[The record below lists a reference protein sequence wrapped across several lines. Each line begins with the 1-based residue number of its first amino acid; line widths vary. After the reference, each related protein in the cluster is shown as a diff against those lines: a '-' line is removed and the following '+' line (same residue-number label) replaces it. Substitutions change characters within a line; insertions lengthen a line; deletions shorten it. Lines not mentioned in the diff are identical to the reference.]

1 MAKIAAVRAREILDS
16 RGNPTV
22 EVDVVLTNGIVGRA
36 AVPSGASTGTKEAVE
51 LRDGDKSRFMG
62 RGVQK
67 AVRNVNRAIAP
78 RLKGR
83 DPADQA
89 GTDALLIEVDGTE
102 NKSRLGA
109 NAVLGVSLAV
119 AHAAAMDE
127 GVPLYRHIGGTKA
140 RTLPVPMMNIL
151 NGGAHADNNLD
162 FQEFMV
168 VPMGRSFGESVR
180 RGAEVF
186 HSLKALLKDE
196 KLSTAVGDEGGFA
209 PRLGSTE
216 QALGLIVEAAEEVG
230 LRPGRD
236 VFLAMDPAASEFY
249 DGSGY
254 VFKKSTM
261 ERLSSEEMVDL
272 YADLCKSFPIASI
285 EDPMSEEDWAGWREI
300 TSRLGRKVQLVG
312 DDVFVTNRR
321 ILEEGVRDGVANAVL
336 VKVNQIGTLTETLDT
351 MRFAAKSGYASVVS
365 HRSGETEDTTI
376 SDISV
381 ATNAGQIKTGAP
393 SRGERTAKYNR
404 LIRIEEELGRRA
416 VIPGKEVFSKSR

>member
-1 MAKIAAVRAREILDS
+1 
-16 RGNPTV
+16 
-22 EVDVVLTNGIVGRA
+22 VGRA

-62 RGVQK
+62 KGVQK
-67 AVRNVNRAIAP
+67 AVRNVNRTLAP
-78 RLKGR
+78 KLKGM
-83 DPADQA
+83 DPSKQPEI
-89 GTDALLIEVDGTE
+89 DALLLDIDGTD

-119 AHAAAMDE
+119 AHAAAADE
-127 GVPLYRHIGGTKA
+127 GVPLYKYMGGPKA

-168 VPMGRSFGESVR
+168 VPMGRSFSESVR

-186 HSLKALLKDE
+186 HSLKALLRE
-196 KLSTAVGDEGGFA
+196 QKLETAVGDEGGFA
-209 PRLGSTE
+209 PRLGSTQ
-216 QALGLIVEAAEEVG
+216 QALDLIISAAEEIG

-236 VFLAMDPAASEFY
+236 VFLAMDSAASEFY
-249 DGSGY
+249 DGSDY

-261 ERLSSEEMVDL
+261 EQLSSEEMVDL

-285 EDPMSEEDWAGWREI
+285 EDPMSEEDWAGWRAI
-300 TSRLGRKVQLVG
+300 TTRLGRKVQLVG

-351 MRFAAKSGYASVVS
+351 MRFAAKSGYACVVS

-404 LIRIEEELGRRA
+404 LIRIEEELGKRA
-416 VIPGKEVFSKSR
+416 VFPGKEVFSRS

>member
-1 MAKIAAVRAREILDS
+1 MSKIAAVKAREILDS

-22 EVDVVLTNGIVGRA
+22 EVDVILSNGLVGRA

-51 LRDGDKSRFMG
+51 LRDGDRSRFMG

-67 AVRNVNRAIAP
+67 AVRNVNRIIAP
-78 RLKGR
+78 KLKGA
-83 DPADQA
+83 DPSKQA
-89 GTDALLIEVDGTE
+89 EIDALLLEIDGTD
-102 NKSRLGA
+102 NKSRMGA
-109 NAVLGVSLAV
+109 NAILGVSLAA
-119 AHAAAMDE
+119 AHASALDE
-127 GVPLYRHIGGTKA
+127 GVPLYRHIGGRKA

-162 FQEFMV
+162 LQEFMV
-168 VPMGRSFGESVR
+168 VPVGRSLGESVR

-186 HSLKALLKDE
+186 HSLKSILKEE

-209 PRLGSTE
+209 PRLGSSQ
-216 QALGLIVEAAEEVG
+216 QALELIVTAAEEAG
-230 LRPGRD
+230 LKPGRD
-236 VFLAMDPAASEFY
+236 VFLAIDAAASEFY
-249 DGSGY
+249 DGSKY

-261 ERLSSEEMVDL
+261 ESMSSEEMADM
-272 YADLCKSFPIASI
+272 YSDLCKSFPIASI
-285 EDPMSEEDWAGWREI
+285 EDPMSELDWAGWRSI
-300 TSRLGRKVQLVG
+300 TTRLGKKVQLVG

-321 ILEEGVRDGVANAVL
+321 LLQEGVRDGVANAIL

-351 MRFAAKSGYASVVS
+351 MGLAAESGYACVVS

-376 SDISV
+376 SDVSV

-404 LIRIEEELGRRA
+404 LLRIEEELGKRA
-416 VIPGKEVFSKSR
+416 VFPGKGVFSRS

>member
-67 AVRNVNRAIAP
+67 AVRNVNRSIAP

-168 VPMGRSFGESVR
+168 VPLGRSFGESVR

-261 ERLSSEEMVDL
+261 EKLSSEEMVDL

-416 VIPGKEVFSKSR
+416 VIPGKEVFSRN

>member
-1 MAKIAAVRAREILDS
+1 MSKITAVRAREILDS

-22 EVDVVLTNGIVGRA
+22 EVDVILSSGVVGRA

-67 AVRNVNRAIAP
+67 AVRNVNRTIAP
-78 RLKGR
+78 KLKGA
-83 DPADQA
+83 DPSGQKEID
-89 GTDALLIEVDGTE
+89 GLLLDIDGTH
-102 NKSRLGA
+102 NKSRMGA

-119 AHAAAMDE
+119 AHAAALDE
-127 GVPLYRHIGGTKA
+127 GVPLYRHLGGPKA

-168 VPMGRSFGESVR
+168 VPMGKSFAESVR

-186 HSLKALLKDE
+186 HSLKSLLKDE
-196 KLSTAVGDEGGFA
+196 KLNTSVGDEGGFA
-209 PRLGSTE
+209 PRLGSNQ
-216 QALGLIVEAAEEVG
+216 QALDLIVSAAEAAG
-230 LRPGRD
+230 LRPGKD
-236 VFLAMDPAASEFY
+236 VFLAMDVAASEFY
-249 DGSGY
+249 DGSNY
-254 VFKKSTM
+254 VFKKGTM
-261 ERLSSEEMVDL
+261 EQLSSEEIVDL
-272 YADLCKSFPIASI
+272 YADLVKSYPIASI
-285 EDPMSEEDWAGWREI
+285 EDPMSELDWAGWRAV
-300 TSRLGRKVQLVG
+300 TTRLGRKVQLVG
-312 DDVFVTNRR
+312 DDVFVTNRK
-321 ILEEGVRDGVANAVL
+321 ILEEGVRDGVGNAIL

-351 MRFAAKSGYASVVS
+351 MEFAGKSGYACVVS

-416 VIPGKEVFSKSR
+416 VFPGKEIFSRR

>member
-109 NAVLGVSLAV
+109 NAVIGVALAV

-261 ERLSSEEMVDL
+261 ERLSSEEMVDPTM
-272 YADLCKSFPIASI
+272 ASRRPVTAAMFPAGISSTSTLSA
-285 EDPMSEEDWAGWREI
+285 PM
-300 TSRLGRKVQLVG
+300 
-312 DDVFVTNRR
+312 
-321 ILEEGVRDGVANAVL
+321 
-336 VKVNQIGTLTETLDT
+336 
-351 MRFAAKSGYASVVS
+351 
-365 HRSGETEDTTI
+365 TI
-376 SDISV
+376 PV
-381 ATNAGQIKTGAP
+381 C
-393 SRGERTAKYNR
+393 
-404 LIRIEEELGRRA
+404 
-416 VIPGKEVFSKSR
+416 

>member
-1 MAKIAAVRAREILDS
+1 MAKISAVRAREILDS

-22 EVDVVLTNGIVGRA
+22 EVDVVLSSGLVGRA

-51 LRDGDKSRFMG
+51 LRDGDRSRFMG
-62 RGVQK
+62 KGVQK
-67 AVRNVNRAIAP
+67 AVRNVNRTIAP
-78 RLKGR
+78 KLKGR
-83 DPADQA
+83 DPSDQS
-89 GTDALLIEVDGTE
+89 GIDSLLLEMDGTA

-109 NAVLGVSLAV
+109 NALLGVSLAV
-119 AHAAAMDE
+119 AHASALDE
-127 GVPLYRHIGGTKA
+127 GVPLYRHLGGPRA

-168 VPMGRSFGESVR
+168 VPMGRSFSESVR

-209 PRLGSTE
+209 PRLGSSQ
-216 QALGLIVEAAEEVG
+216 QALELIVEAAGEVG
-230 LRPGRD
+230 LKPGRD
-236 VFLAMDPAASEFY
+236 VFLAMDAAASEFY

-261 ERLSSEEMVDL
+261 ERLSSEEMVDM
-272 YADLCKSFPIASI
+272 YSDLCKSFPIASI
-285 EDPMSEEDWAGWREI
+285 EDPMSEEDWAGWRAI

-312 DDVFVTNRR
+312 DDVFVTNRAM
-321 ILEEGVRDGVANAVL
+321 LEEGVRDGVANAIL

-351 MRFAAKSGYASVVS
+351 MMFAALSGYASVVS

-376 SDISV
+376 SDVSV

-416 VIPGKEVFSKSR
+416 IFPGKEVFSRS

>member
-1 MAKIAAVRAREILDS
+1 MAKISAVRAREILDS

-22 EVDVVLTNGIVGRA
+22 EVDVVLSSGLVGRA

-51 LRDGDKSRFMG
+51 LRDGDRSRFMG
-62 RGVQK
+62 KGVQK
-67 AVRNVNRAIAP
+67 AVRNVRRTIAP
-78 RLKGR
+78 KLKGR
-83 DPADQA
+83 DPSDQS
-89 GTDALLIEVDGTE
+89 GIDSLLLEMDGTA

-109 NAVLGVSLAV
+109 NALLGVSLAV
-119 AHAAAMDE
+119 AHASALDE
-127 GVPLYRHIGGTKA
+127 GVPLYRHIGGPRA

-168 VPMGRSFGESVR
+168 VPMGRSFSESVR

-186 HSLKALLKDE
+186 HSLKSLLKDE

-209 PRLGSTE
+209 PRLGSSQ
-216 QALGLIVEAAEEVG
+216 QALELIVEAAGEVG
-230 LRPGRD
+230 LKPGRD
-236 VFLAMDPAASEFY
+236 VFLAMDAAASEFY

-261 ERLSSEEMVDL
+261 ERLSSEEMVDM
-272 YADLCKSFPIASI
+272 YSDLCKSFPIASI
-285 EDPMSEEDWAGWREI
+285 EDPMSEEDWAGWRAI

-312 DDVFVTNRR
+312 DDVFVTNRA
-321 ILEEGVRDGVANAVL
+321 ILEEGVRDGVANAIL

-351 MRFAAKSGYASVVS
+351 MMFAALSGYASVVS

-376 SDISV
+376 SDVSV

-416 VIPGKEVFSKSR
+416 VFPGKEVFSRS